1 MSIHRFFKP
10 ADDAFPSSKRP
21 KPLNDSSSESSSESD
36 VDISA
41 VDLVEAMSSDEG
53 DVELLS
59 TAGKSS
65 SSKKSRKSSSSTS
78 SKQSGGFRSEWR
90 VGRMEWLR
98 YDSQSK
104 GMLCVLC
111 QKHDKTA
118 DRAPWTSIPC
128 TRLRLESVKR
138 HEKSAIHRQCVKM
151 ENESQRSNVT
161 AMVNPQIASSGIEDA
176 FACLYFLCKRKI
188 AHTTNFE
195 PLMNFAEYL
204 GVKIKEKIGTGRNAL
219 YTSEQSI
226 HEMIV
231 VLAEVIEN
239 DILSKVRKSKFYSI
253 MLDETTDCTVTEQLS
268 VHARFIDEEGKLC
281 SSFLKIIDLLQP
293 EIESLDSA
301 EEDTRIS
308 AGAETVTKRVL
319 DFLDVHSLDGSKIVG
334 IGTDGASVMIGCRNG
349 VVKRMQ
355 NVCKAAVGIHCAAHR
370 LNLASTQAANSVPY
384 VKKFNSV
391 LRQLFDYYDNSA
403 VRSAGLEA
411 IRKLL
416 QEKGKLVAPSQTR
429 WLSVEKCASQIKS
442 AFTSLAVSLQREG
455 IERSDAKAL
464 GLNALI
470 TDIRFVKTL
479 LLMCDALPIVS
490 HLSKCFQSSSVD
502 FSMIQPMISSSLEAI
517 TELKL
522 QDGRNMQELPDF
534 LLRVEG
540 AGIDIKHAANF
551 TDAQFKEQIKMPFLT
566 NLIDNINRRFAESN
580 ILAAFSIFNAS
591 LLPYTQRPSP
601 NEEERRLSMQYGNNN
616 VSVLAEQFLPS
627 GAIEGVDECLQEWFT
642 LKAYMRK
649 NWVSS
654 DSSMSQKEVIEKLCK
669 DFTLIQIFPNL
680 SQLARICRTLPIHTA
695 DVERSFSQLKLVKT
709 RIRNRLKEDTLDAL
723 LRIAVEGPDVDQY
736 PFHSAVLLW
745 AKKKKRR
752 IFRDR

>member
-1 MSIHRFFKP
+1 
-10 ADDAFPSSKRP
+10 
-21 KPLNDSSSESSSESD
+21 
-36 VDISA
+36 
-41 VDLVEAMSSDEG
+41 
-53 DVELLS
+53 
-59 TAGKSS
+59 
-65 SSKKSRKSSSSTS
+65 
-78 SKQSGGFRSEWR
+78 
-90 VGRMEWLR
+90 MEWLR

-161 AMVNPQIASSGIEDA
+161 AMVNPQITSSEIEDA

-204 GVKIKEKIGTGRNAL
+204 GVKIKEKIGTARNAL
-219 YTSEQSI
+219 YTSKQSI

-268 VHARFIDEEGKLC
+268 VHVRFIDEEGKLC
-281 SSFLKIIDLLQP
+281 SLFLKIIDLLQP

-334 IGTDGASVMIGCRNG
+334 IGTDGATVMIGCRNG

-416 QEKGKLVAPSQTR
+416 QEKGKLVA
-429 WLSVEKCASQIKS
+429 
-442 AFTSLAVSLQREG
+442 
-455 IERSDAKAL
+455 
-464 GLNALI
+464 
-470 TDIRFVKTL
+470 
-479 LLMCDALPIVS
+479 
-490 HLSKCFQSSSVD
+490 
-502 FSMIQPMISSSLEAI
+502 
-517 TELKL
+517 
-522 QDGRNMQELPDF
+522 
-534 LLRVEG
+534 LLRHGGLAWRSVR
-540 AGIDIKHAANF
+540 AKLSRHLLPLPLA
-551 TDAQFKEQIKMPFLT
+551 FKEK
-566 NLIDNINRRFAESN
+566 ESKD
-580 ILAAFSIFNAS
+580 
-591 LLPYTQRPSP
+591 PTQK
-601 NEEERRLSMQYGNNN
+601 RLG
-616 VSVLAEQFLPS
+616 
-627 GAIEGVDECLQEWFT
+627 
-642 LKAYMRK
+642 
-649 NWVSS
+649 
-654 DSSMSQKEVIEKLCK
+654 
-669 DFTLIQIFPNL
+669 
-680 SQLARICRTLPIHTA
+680 
-695 DVERSFSQLKLVKT
+695 
-709 RIRNRLKEDTLDAL
+709 
-723 LRIAVEGPDVDQY
+723 
-736 PFHSAVLLW
+736 
-745 AKKKKRR
+745 
-752 IFRDR
+752 